1 MNPQEPVVPEPNAP
15 GAPVDDPKMP
25 EQPAEYDAE
34 DRAKDDGLDDYDQAE
49 AESFPASDP
58 PAASQPGVG

>member
-1 MNPQEPVVPEPNAP
+1 MTPQEPVVPEPGAPNDTP
-15 GAPVDDPKMP
+15 GAPVSDPAPP
-25 EQPAEYDAE
+25 EQPAEYDA
-34 DRAKDDGLDDYDQAE
+34 KDDELDAYDEAE